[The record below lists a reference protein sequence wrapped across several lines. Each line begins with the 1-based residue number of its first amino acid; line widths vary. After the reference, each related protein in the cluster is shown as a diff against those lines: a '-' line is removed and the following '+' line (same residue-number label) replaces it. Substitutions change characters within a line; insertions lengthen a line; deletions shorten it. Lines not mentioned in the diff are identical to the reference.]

1 VRIKKAGHFFILFY
15 LCGWNYSTVLF
26 VLLSTLLSINIQ
38 LIMQI
43 APGLYKEVLKIV
55 TSEGASDSERVLA
68 LLVMMER
75 LLIDSTKQEQ
85 LVFSTLFARLSYVG
99 HKHRFDKGSVELLH
113 LFRRAATS
121 VRQGRP
127 VREGVVH
134 LGVKAVSSLIQLL
147 YDEPISE
154 ALHSYFSEDL
164 AFNFV
169 VDSAIASKSVARV
182 VALRDESEH
191 KRLIVIDEDS
201 PAEER
206 RVLYD
211 LPSRN
216 ENFRPTIEAL
226 RRVFGFPVMLHLI
239 EVEIDNDGNYLP
251 RAFVVEPD
259 YLVDVSAI
267 ADCFKDTGTDPLSY
281 LLKKFLPTEI
291 SPAIHIG
298 NVANYFLDRLLNE
311 PQARFL
317 DLFKETFVMSPLVYA
332 PMSDSEVR
340 EVGQK
345 AQLHYVTLQRMANGG
360 FIQEGID
367 PSNCVLEPSFYS
379 PTYGIQGRLDLFY
392 HTKERSVIVE
402 LKSGKVWKPNTYG
415 ISRPHFTQTLLYDLL
430 VRSVFGKEID
440 PAKYILYSGNPEK
453 PLCFAPTVVEEQLE
467 ALQVRNQLVAIE
479 RLLCRV
485 VPGQEE
491 VPLLAQIRGDRYRGQ
506 GFMER
511 DVRLF
516 EDRYTKLNQVQKK
529 YFHSFIG
536 FIAREQWLAKVGEH
550 SEDQSGGHAS
560 LWRSAYAEK
569 QACFSILSHLRI
581 VENCADRSDPYL
593 LFERT
598 GRTESLSNFRV
609 GDIAI
614 LHPSEVESAGLTHH
628 QVIKCT
634 ITQLT
639 TTHVRVQLRYRQFNL
654 EPFAR
659 ESLWMLEPDLMEVG
673 FAAMYRSLFEHP
685 DVVPVCKQALSEIE
699 VDPRPGLTEEQQR
712 LLAKMLN
719 APGYFLLWGP
729 PGTGK
734 TSVMIRE
741 FARGVLTHTED
752 NLLLLAFTNRAVD
765 EICEAL
771 DAIGDGIREQYIRI
785 GSKHATS
792 IHFSEQ
798 LLQHKISQAANRSEL
813 VSVLS
818 RHRIFVST
826 VASFSQNVDML
837 KVKRFQ
843 RLLVDEASQILEPQ
857 LIGLLNKFDQYIL
870 VGDHRQLPA
879 VTSQGADLGRVV
891 DLELNSFGL
900 FDLRASYFERVY
912 RLCEERKLDQHFGR
926 LSVQGRMNEE
936 IMAFPNEYFYNGFLR
951 AMYPTPLSEGVPS
964 VRFVATNSGPSI
976 QPNQKTDRAEAEKA
990 VQLVKEF
997 KALWEAAGRAWYPQR
1012 TLGIITPWR
1021 AQIAQLRECLV
1032 EEGIAPEEVTIDT
1045 VERYQGGARDIIIVS
1060 CCVNSRFQLSSLVN
1074 LSEEGVDRKLNVA
1087 LTRARQYLV
1096 VLGREDILKEDDR
1109 YRFFIERYKVPE

>member
-1 VRIKKAGHFFILFY
+1 
-15 LCGWNYSTVLF
+15 
-26 VLLSTLLSINIQ
+26 
-38 LIMQI
+38 MQV
-43 APGLYKEVLKIV
+43 ATGLYKEILKIV
-55 TSEGASDSERVLA
+55 KSDEGVSRERVLA
-68 LLVMMER
+68 LLALMER
-75 LLIDSTKQEQ
+75 LLIESTKEEQ

-99 HKHRFDKGSVELLH
+99 HKRQFDKASLELLH
-113 LFRRAATS
+113 LFRRMATRM
-121 VRQGRP
+121 RQGRP
-127 VREGVVH
+127 YQEGVVE

-147 YDEPISE
+147 YGEPIPE
-154 ALHSYFSEDL
+154 AIKVCFPEED
-164 AFNFV
+164 AFVFRIEEG
-169 VDSAIASKSVARV
+169 AMTKSVVRV
-182 VALRDESEH
+182 LALRDEPAH
-191 KRLIVIDEDS
+191 HRLVVIEEDA

-206 RVLYD
+206 MVLYD

-239 EVEIDNDGNYLP
+239 DVEMDEDGNYRP

-281 LLKKFLPTEI
+281 LLKKFLPSEV
-291 SPAIHIG
+291 SPAIHVG

-311 PQARFL
+311 PDSQFL
-317 DLFKETFVMSPLVYA
+317 ELFKETFLMSPLVYA
-332 PMSDSEVR
+332 PMTDLEVR
-340 EVGQK
+340 EVAQK
-345 AQLHYVTLQRMANGG
+345 AQVHFITLQRMANGG
-360 FIQEGID
+360 FIKEGID
-367 PSNCVLEPSFYS
+367 PAHCVLEPSFYS
-379 PTYGIQGRLDLFY
+379 PEYGIQGRLDLFY

-402 LKSGKVWKPNTYG
+402 LKSGKVWRPNTYG

-430 VRSVFGKEID
+430 VRSVFGRETD
-440 PAKYILYSGNPEK
+440 PAKYILYSGNIER
-453 PLCFAPTVVEEQLE
+453 PLCFAPTVLEEQME

-479 RLLCRV
+479 RLLSKI

-491 VPLLAQIRGDRYRGQ
+491 VPLFGKLRSDLYKGQ

-511 DVRLF
+511 DVKQF
-516 EDRYTKLNQVQKK
+516 EDRYSSLSKAQRK
-529 YFHSFIG
+529 YFHSFVG

-550 SEDQSGGHAS
+550 GEDSSGGHAA
-560 LWRSAYAEK
+560 LWRSGYAEK
-569 QACFSILSHLRI
+569 RASFSILSNLKI
-581 VENCADRSDPYL
+581 IENCADRSDPYL

-598 GRTESLSNFRV
+598 RETEVLSNFRV

-614 LHPSEVESAGLTHH
+614 LHPIEVGEDHLKQH

-639 TTHVRVQLRYRQFNL
+639 SRHVRVQLRYRQFNL
-654 EPFAR
+654 EPFAG
-659 ESLWMLEPDLMEVG
+659 EMLWVLEPDLMEIG

-685 DVVPVCKQALSEIE
+685 DVAPICKLSLGTIK
-699 VDPRPGLTEEQQR
+699 VDQRPGLTAEQQQ
-712 LLAKMLN
+712 LLGKMLN

-741 FARGVLTHTED
+741 FARGVLENTED

-771 DAIGDGIREQYIRI
+771 DAIGGSVRDHYIRI

-792 IHFSEQ
+792 VHFSEQ
-798 LLQHKISQAANRSEL
+798 LLQHKIKDAGKRSEL
-813 VSVLS
+813 VAILG

-826 VASFSQNVDML
+826 VASFSQNVDLL

-843 RLLVDEASQILEPQ
+843 RVLVDEASQILEPQ
-857 LIGLLNKFDQYIL
+857 LIGLLKRFDQYIL

-879 VTSQGADLGRVV
+879 VTAQGADLAKVEDP
-891 DLELNSFGL
+891 DLNASGL

-912 RLCEERKLDQHFGR
+912 RLCEGAGLDQHFGR
-926 LSVQGRMNEE
+926 LSVQGRMNAE
-936 IMAFPNEYFYNGFLR
+936 IMAFPNECFYNGFLS
-951 AMYPTPLSEGVPS
+951 AMYPESLSEGIPS
-964 VRFVATNSGPSI
+964 VRFIATNSGSFF
-976 QPNQKTDRAEAEKA
+976 QANQKTDRAEAEMA

-997 KALWEAAGRAWYPQR
+997 KAIWAAAGREWHSQR

-1021 AQIAQLRECLV
+1021 AQIAQLRECLA
-1032 EEGIAPEEVTIDT
+1032 EAGIASEEVTIDT

-1060 CCVNSRFQLSSLVN
+1060 SCVHSKYQLRSLIN
-1074 LSEEGVDRKLNVA
+1074 LSEDGIDRKLNVA

-1096 VLGREDILKEDDR
+1096 VLGKEEVLREDER
-1109 YRFFIERYKVPE
+1109 YRLFIDRYKVR